1 MILKIARIIILFA
14 KNNRL
19 NFSFLRL
26 LMPETRV
33 YKFNTC
39 NWEINAIHCRYRRN
53 SCNEGI
59 FYLVE
64 KQERFYGKLSVSNIL
79 TTRIIKLIGVPNGK
93 VKNNPEKY

>member
-26 LMPETRV
+26 LTPETRV

-39 NWEINAIHCRYRRN
+39 NWEIRVMKEYFI
-53 SCNEGI
+53 
-59 FYLVE
+59 
-64 KQERFYGKLSVSNIL
+64 
-79 TTRIIKLIGVPNGK
+79 
-93 VKNNPEKY
+93 

>member
-26 LMPETRV
+26 LTPETHV

-39 NWEINAIHCRYRRN
+39 NWEIRVMKEYFI
-53 SCNEGI
+53 
-59 FYLVE
+59 
-64 KQERFYGKLSVSNIL
+64 
-79 TTRIIKLIGVPNGK
+79 
-93 VKNNPEKY
+93 